1 MASAVKLNASLLT
14 PLKFIKGTPVT
25 EPLPNTVYVLEFWA
39 TWCPPCR
46 DSIPHLSELQARYK
60 SRGVVFIGI
69 SSEDES
75 AVAPFVQRMGTSMD
89 YCVAIDTSKSIASK
103 FQVRGI
109 PQAVVF
115 DTTGSMVWMGH
126 PMDQMP
132 AQIEKALKTQTA
144 SSCCS
149 SPSSC
154 GSAAAPSSKAA
165 ATTDPLLATLEAA
178 LHKELV
184 NQLQDLSARE
194 LKQLMASGK
203 VSSSNCL
210 EKSEFVDAL
219 QKRLRVHL
227 SFS

>member
-115 DTTGSMVWMGH
+115 DTTGSM
-126 PMDQMP
+126 